1 MSKALEKKEKKE
13 KSTMART
20 GSKCSLCRLADARVF
35 GDDPDLQILAPCS
48 ACADKLAVE
57 RLAEQNCARLAELTE
72 GWSKFPALYRA
83 TDSNHPHV
91 NRRILA
97 EVLKYDPRSSNGK
110 GIGLYG
116 PTGAGKTRM
125 MFLLVR
131 ELHFSGV
138 KILFTSAIAIARAS
152 SQEFDDD
159 PRTRAEARILLR
171 NAAGVEVLFIDDIG
185 KERLTEAAELK
196 LYWLIEHRTANAR
209 PILWTSNFVGA
220 HLRKMMSDNRGP
232 AITRRLA
239 EFSSVLFV
247 PAPYVQENE
256 TTSRRLA

>member
-1 MSKALEKKEKKE
+1 M
-13 KSTMART
+13 
-20 GSKCSLCRLADARVF
+20 
-35 GDDPDLQILAPCS
+35 
-48 ACADKLAVE
+48 
-57 RLAEQNCARLAELTE
+57 
-72 GWSKFPALYRA
+72 
-83 TDSNHPHV
+83 
-91 NRRILA
+91 
-97 EVLKYDPRSSNGK
+97 
-110 GIGLYG
+110 
-116 PTGAGKTRM
+116 
-125 MFLLVR
+125 
-131 ELHFSGV
+131 

-159 PRTRAEARILLR
+159 PRRRAEARILLR

-220 HLRKMMSDNRGP
+220 DLRKMMSDNRGP

-247 PAPYVQENE
+247 PAPYIQENE
-256 TTSRRLA
+256 RRFA

>member
-1 MSKALEKKEKKE
+1 
-13 KSTMART
+13 MAPT
-20 GSKCSLCRLADARVF
+20 GSKCPVCRRADARVF
-35 GDDPDLQILAPCS
+35 GEPDLQIRAPCS
-48 ACADKLAVE
+48 ACADKLAAEALAKQNRDQLADLHE
-57 RLAEQNCARLAELTE
+57 R
-72 GWSKFPALYRA
+72 WSKLPALYRT
-83 TDSNHPHV
+83 TDPNHPHV
-91 NRRILA
+91 NPRILA

-131 ELHFSGV
+131 KLHFSGV
-138 KILFTSAIAIARAS
+138 KILFTSAVAIARAA

-159 PRTRAEARILLR
+159 QKTRGEARLLLR
-171 NAAGVEVLFIDDIG
+171 NAVTSEVLFIDDIG

-196 LYWLIEHRTANAR
+196 LYWLIEERTANYR

-220 HLRKMMSDNRGP
+220 DLRKMMSDNRGT
-232 AITRRLA
+232 AVTRRLA

-256 TTSRRLA
+256 RRFA